1 MTMSNEQK
9 ATLFDESAPIV
20 HQNTIRSHFGGS
32 QAHMY
37 HFVNKSIVDV
47 IIKEILFHPDNAND
61 ETTKGRALAIIEDVA
76 GPE

>member
-1 MTMSNEQK
+1 
-9 ATLFDESAPIV
+9 
-20 HQNTIRSHFGGS
+20 
-32 QAHMY
+32 MY